1 MDFLKDFI
9 SILNLDNTFFVQ
21 FAVVVVFYFVTTRL
35 FFNSYLERQEQRQS
49 LTKGRMTKADKL
61 EGEMEV
67 VKEQYTEKTREVHQ
81 KFQGVFQKIRQ
92 AVLEEHKNQVESIE
106 TESRK
111 QLEKE
116 RAALFQKKQ
125 EVEEVF
131 LKERPFL
138 VKTLVKKLEG
148 DV

>member
-49 LTKGRMTKADKL
+49 LTKGRMVQADKL
-61 EGEMEV
+61 EQEIEA
-67 VKEQYTEKTREVHQ
+67 VKEQYAKKTREVHQ
-81 KFQGVFQKIRQ
+81 KFQVVFQKIRQ
-92 AVLEEHKNQVESIE
+92 SVLEEHKNQMEGIE
-106 TESRK
+106 TENRK

-116 RAALFQKKQ
+116 RVVLLQKKQ
-125 EVEEVF
+125 EAEEAF
-131 LKERPFL
+131 LKERPSL
-138 VKTLVKKLEG
+138 VKALVKKLEG
-148 DV
+148 NV